1 MRCID
6 NIKDIT
12 LDCDYK
18 PKKGLK
24 HRVLVIP
31 YKDIDRRYT
40 TLNTDKTEITH
51 LQLLPSK
58 RGYLFELNNAFKV
71 SGSQKFGGGFT
82 HELSIKIDKADSG
95 NIATMNALTKGTYVL
110 IVETTG
116 NTFEVLGFEAGLV
129 VNSVQR
135 DYAGNVIGLTFA
147 TPSDVKELRMVALW
161 GEGDYLT
168 MSKKF
173 ERKAFV
179 GQNILRGTKEFIV
192 NGQPNHMGF
201 TWSRNTGEVI
211 AERFNGNVIRKIT
224 NANYRGINAIIPP
237 IVGRPVIISFW
248 AKTTGKGKFINFATS
263 NQSPPDNISSS
274 LVYSNN
280 QTLINDGQWHRYT
293 IFNPNGMYFYNNGGN
308 GFIEFTEVSG
318 EIYYSSIKIEIGN
331 TPTDWS
337 PATED

>member
-6 NIKDIT
+6 NIKDII

-24 HRVLVIP
+24 HRALVIP

-40 TLNTDKTEITH
+40 TLNADKTEITH

-116 NTFEVLGFEAGLV
+116 NTFEVLGYEAGLV

-161 GEGDYLT
+161 GEGNYLT

-179 GQNILRGTKEFIV
+179 GRNYILKS
-192 NGQPNHMGF
+192 ND
-201 TWSRNTGEVI
+201 
-211 AERFNGNVIRKIT
+211 
-224 NANYRGINAIIPP
+224 
-237 IVGRPVIISFW
+237 
-248 AKTTGKGKFINFATS
+248 FINS
-263 NQSPPDNISSS
+263 GYKMLNISP
-274 LVYSNN
+274 LFSNEIVKN
-280 QTLINDGQWHRYT
+280 DSITLSVDIM
-293 IFNPNGMYFYNNGGN
+293 FNNLIGGN
-308 GFIEFTEVSG
+308 RLGIEFNIIYTDDTNVYYNIWKRVNSGDIGTSFSERMVNIFQNNNREKKIKYISQLGLHIQCEAESVKVSNP
-318 EIYYSSIKIEIGN
+318 KLEIGN
-331 TPTDWS
+331 IATDWC
-337 PATED
+337 PADED

>member
-40 TLNTDKTEITH
+40 TLNADKTEITH
-51 LQLLPSK
+51 LQLLPNK

-82 HELSIKIDKADSG
+82 HELSIKIDKADSS
-95 NIATMNALTKGTYVL
+95 NIATMNALTKSSFVL
-110 IVETTG
+110 VVETNG
-116 NTFEVLGFEAGLV
+116 NTFEVLGYEAGLV

-168 MSKKF
+168 MRKKF
-173 ERKAFV
+173 ENKAFV
-179 GQNILRGTKEFIV
+179 GRNLILNSKSKRTMNGYTGTFYLLNEPTKTNEQYVFSCIGDVKGLIVVYFSNELGGVPRQYINTNLQSGKTTNLIVPNKE
-192 NGQPNHMGF
+192 
-201 TWSRNTGEVI
+201 W
-211 AERFNGNVIRKIT
+211 
-224 NANYRGINAIIPP
+224 RGITIYHEVVGIIPAP
-237 IVGRPVIISFW
+237 
-248 AKTTGKGKFINFATS
+248 
-263 NQSPPDNISSS
+263 ISSIE
-274 LVYSNN
+274 LLKLE
-280 QTLINDGQWHRYT
+280 Q
-293 IFNPNGMYFYNNGGN
+293 GN
-308 GFIEFTEVSG
+308 IA
-318 EIYYSSIKIEIGN
+318 
-331 TPTDWS
+331 TDWS
-337 PATED
+337 E

>member
-40 TLNTDKTEITH
+40 TLNADKTEITH

-58 RGYLFELNNAFKV
+58 RGFLFELNNAFKV
-71 SGSQKFGGGFT
+71 SGSQKFSGGFA

-110 IVETTG
+110 IVETKS
-116 NTFEVLGFEAGLV
+116 NTFEILGYEAGV
-129 VNSVQR
+129 VVSSIQR
-135 DYAGNVIGLTFA
+135 DYAGNVIGITFA

-161 GEGDYLT
+161 GEGDYLM

-173 ERKAFV
+173 ENKALV
-179 GQNILRGTKEFIV
+179 RYNILKGTKDFIV
-192 NGQPNHMGF
+192 NGQPYYMDF
-201 TWSRNTGEVI
+201 SWSRNAGEPI
-211 AERFNGNVIRKIT
+211 DERFNGNVVRKI
-224 NANYRGINAIIPP
+224 NGDWQGIKANMPDII
-237 IVGRPVIISFW
+237 GEPVTISFW
-248 AKTTGKGKFINFATS
+248 AKTNGTGKFGNYATM
-263 NQSPPDNISSS
+263 NKNPNGIGPFTEH
-274 LVYSNN
+274 SNN
-280 QTLINDGQWHRYT
+280 GVLISDNKWHRYT
-293 IFNPNGMYFYNNGGN
+293 IYNSKGMCLGEGTPN
-308 GFIEFTEVSG
+308 GFIEFNNVSG
-318 EIYYSSIKIEIGN
+318 DIYYSTVKVERGSFV
-331 TPTDWS
+331 TDWHIS
-337 PATED
+337 IDE

>member
-40 TLNTDKTEITH
+40 TLNADKTEITH
-51 LQLLPSK
+51 LQLLPGK

-95 NIATMNALTKGTYVL
+95 NIATMNALTKGIYVL
-110 IVETTG
+110 IVETTS
-116 NTFEVLGFEAGLV
+116 NTFEVLGYEAGLV

-135 DYAGNVIGLTFA
+135 DYTGNVIGLTFT
-147 TPSDVKELRMVALW
+147 TPSDVKELRMIALW
-161 GEGDYLT
+161 GEGDYLA

-179 GQNILRGTKEFIV
+179 NINLISNSKNERYKEYKGTVEDYIIYQIIGGALEKNTTYTLSLEYKSEDVRSVELFFINEDV
-192 NGQPNHMGF
+192 SQAPHKKVPNTNGEWKRETLTF
-201 TWSRNTGEVI
+201 TTDAKLSPKGHIRIDNNGSDT
-211 AERFNGNVIRKIT
+211 GNVISKLWTRLVKLE
-224 NANYRGINAIIPP
+224 
-237 IVGRPVIISFW
+237 
-248 AKTTGKGKFINFATS
+248 KG
-263 NQSPPDNISSS
+263 D
-274 LVYSNN
+274 
-280 QTLINDGQWHRYT
+280 
-293 IFNPNGMYFYNNGGN
+293 
-308 GFIEFTEVSG
+308 
-318 EIYYSSIKIEIGN
+318 
-331 TPTDWS
+331 TPTDWC
-337 PATED
+337 PADED

>member
-40 TLNTDKTEITH
+40 TLNADKTEITH

-110 IVETTG
+110 VVETTG
-116 NTFEVLGFEAGLV
+116 NTFEVLGYEVGLV

-179 GQNILRGTKEFIV
+179 GENLLKNSG
-192 NGQPNHMGF
+192 
-201 TWSRNTGEVI
+201 RN
-211 AERFNGNVIRKIT
+211 IT
-224 NANYRGINAIIPP
+224 NNYHSIATYLLTEKLKEGDLVTMSIKAQFGYAGSWFEVYNGGTYLTSLTKTNGVFTSSFFWKTNASPSNLIIY
-237 IVGRPVIISFW
+237 V
-248 AKTTGKGKFINFATS
+248 
-263 NQSPPDNISSS
+263 
-274 LVYSNN
+274 L
-280 QTLINDGQWHRYT
+280 
-293 IFNPNGMYFYNNGGN
+293 GGN
-308 GFIEFTEVSG
+308 GTNNTIEWAKLE
-318 EIYYSSIKIEIGN
+318 YGN
-331 TPTDWS
+331 TPTDWT
-337 PATED
+337 PAPEDIENKVADI

>member
-1 MRCID
+1 MKCID

-116 NTFEVLGFEAGLV
+116 NTFEVLGYEAGLV
-129 VNSVQR
+129 ANSVQR
-135 DYAGNVIGLTFA
+135 DYTGNVIGLTFA

-173 ERKAFV
+173 EKKAFV
-179 GQNILRGTKEFIV
+179 NINLITDSKNERYKEYKGTAEDYIIYQIVGGTLEKNTTYTLSLEYKSENVRSIDLFFI
-192 NGQPNHMGF
+192 NEGF
-201 TWSRNTGEVI
+201 TQTPNKNIPNTNGEWKRETFTFTTKSNLSPKGFI
-211 AERFNGNVIRKIT
+211 RIDNNGSDTGNVTSKLWTRLVKLE
-224 NANYRGINAIIPP
+224 
-237 IVGRPVIISFW
+237 
-248 AKTTGKGKFINFATS
+248 KG
-263 NQSPPDNISSS
+263 D
-274 LVYSNN
+274 
-280 QTLINDGQWHRYT
+280 
-293 IFNPNGMYFYNNGGN
+293 
-308 GFIEFTEVSG
+308 
-318 EIYYSSIKIEIGN
+318 
-331 TPTDWS
+331 TPTDWC
-337 PATED
+337 PANED

>member
-12 LDCDYK
+12 LDCEYK
-18 PKKGLK
+18 PKRGLK

-40 TLNTDKTEITH
+40 TLNADKTEITH
-51 LQLLPSK
+51 LQLLPRK
-58 RGYLFELNNAFKV
+58 RGYLFELNSAFKV
-71 SGSQKFGGGFT
+71 SGSQKFSGGFT
-82 HELSIKIDKADSG
+82 HELSIKIGKADSG

-110 IVETTG
+110 IVETTS
-116 NTFEVLGFEAGLV
+116 NTFEVLGYEAGLV

-179 GQNILRGTKEFIV
+179 GKNLVLNSKERKKITPTSPGWVFGYELSINLEVGETYILNYKNYGERMLPIFWSSSGSWDDAQEITKGIPFIAKENYKILRF
-192 NGQPNHMGF
+192 H
-201 TWSRNTGEVI
+201 
-211 AERFNGNVIRKIT
+211 
-224 NANYRGINAIIPP
+224 
-237 IVGRPVIISFW
+237 
-248 AKTTGKGKFINFATS
+248 TTTLNKLYDFELVKLEKGDI
-263 NQSPPDNISSS
+263 
-274 LVYSNN
+274 L
-280 QTLINDGQWHRYT
+280 
-293 IFNPNGMYFYNNGGN
+293 
-308 GFIEFTEVSG
+308 
-318 EIYYSSIKIEIGN
+318 
-331 TPTDWS
+331 TDWC
-337 PATED
+337 PADED

>member
-18 PKKGLK
+18 PKRGLK

-71 SGSQKFGGGFT
+71 SGSQKFGEGFT

-110 IVETTG
+110 VVETTS
-116 NTFEVLGFEAGLV
+116 NTFEVLGYEAGLV
-129 VNSVQR
+129 VNFVQR
-135 DYAGNVIGLTFA
+135 DYAGNVIGLVFA
-147 TPSDVKELRMVALW
+147 TPSDVKELRMIALW

-173 ERKAFV
+173 EKKAFI
-179 GQNILRGTKEFIV
+179 GRNYILKSNDFITSGYKFLNISPSFRNEVVKSDNITLSVDIMFNNLIGGNRLGIEFLINYTDDTFQYFNLWRWINTSDIGTSYSERIV
-192 NGQPNHMGF
+192 N
-201 TWSRNTGEVI
+201 VI
-211 AERFNGNVIRKIT
+211 QNE
-224 NANYRGINAIIPP
+224 Y
-237 IVGRPVIISFW
+237 
-248 AKTTGKGKFINFATS
+248 KGKKIKEISPLGLHIQCSAESVKVS
-263 NQSPPDNISSS
+263 NPK
-274 LVYSNN
+274 L
-280 QTLINDGQWHRYT
+280 
-293 IFNPNGMYFYNNGGN
+293 
-308 GFIEFTEVSG
+308 
-318 EIYYSSIKIEIGN
+318 EIGN
-331 TPTDWS
+331 VATDWC
-337 PATED
+337 PADED

>member
-40 TLNTDKTEITH
+40 TLNADKTEITH

-58 RGYLFELNNAFKV
+58 RGFLFELNNAFKV
-71 SGSQKFGGGFT
+71 SGSQKFSGGFA

-110 IVETTG
+110 VVETTG
-116 NTFEVLGFEAGLV
+116 NTFEVLGYEAGLV
-129 VNSVQR
+129 VNSAQR
-135 DYAGNVIGLTFA
+135 DYAGNVIGLTLA

-179 GQNILRGTKEFIV
+179 GKNLVLKSKERKKITPTSPGWIIDYYLSVNLEEGETYVLTYKNYGQTFLPIL
-192 NGQPNHMGF
+192 
-201 TWSRNTGEVI
+201 WSDSNSWDNAQEI
-211 AERFNGNVIRKIT
+211 FNGKPFK
-224 NANYRGINAIIPP
+224 AKENYKMLRLH
-237 IVGRPVIISFW
+237 
-248 AKTTGKGKFINFATS
+248 TTELNKLCDFELIKLEKG
-263 NQSPPDNISSS
+263 D
-274 LVYSNN
+274 
-280 QTLINDGQWHRYT
+280 
-293 IFNPNGMYFYNNGGN
+293 
-308 GFIEFTEVSG
+308 
-318 EIYYSSIKIEIGN
+318 
-331 TPTDWS
+331 TPTDWC
-337 PATED
+337 PANED